1 MNPEHPPEY
10 QFIMSENNSPKN
22 GFRPNSSS
30 MKGRILVAGSAL
42 LGLVVLVFLVIA
54 LFSFFTTKK
63 TGDVKDISARQT
75 EILRVVEL
83 GLDGTTNKDTKNK
96 LSTIKTVVS
105 SDKISLSSYMKKNK
119 IQLDAVEQNAKKD
132 KDSDKNLETAK
143 QNNRFDDE
151 LNTILDKLISGYT
164 RSLKTAFEEN
174 ETKSGKSVLSVA
186 YKNVGLIGGPVASE

>member
-1 MNPEHPPEY
+1 M
-10 QFIMSENNSPKN
+10 
-22 GFRPNSSS
+22 
-30 MKGRILVAGSAL
+30 VAGSAL

-119 IQLDAVEQNAKKD
+119 IKISPVEQNAKKD

-174 ETKSGKSVLSVA
+174 ETKSGKSVLSTA